1 LRLRIFAYGRDDLL
15 LAYLFGRFVGFHHV
29 GFIVALRIF
38 VAQILAG
45 IKFLV
50 SGLFGYEIGKL
61 GFRNILES

>member
-15 LAYLFGRFVGFHHV
+15 LAYLFKRVISFHHV

-50 SGLFGYEIGKL
+50 SGLFGFKIRKL

>member
-1 LRLRIFAYGRDDLL
+1 LRLRIFTYGRDDLL
-15 LAYLFGRFVGFHHV
+15 LAYLFKRVIGFHHV
-29 GFIVALRIF
+29 NFIVALRIF

-50 SGLFGYEIGKL
+50 RGLFGFKIRKL